1 MSRKP
6 RDLNHE
12 RNHKRP
18 SAGAMRSRKRDLED
32 KAMERDMEDERDE
45 VRMTLDDLADLLDNS
60 RPLSDRVRDM
70 LERSRAHAAD
80 HEALMADE
88 EDGR

>member
-1 MSRKP
+1 MAHKP

-32 KAMERDMEDERDE
+32 KAMELDMDE
-45 VRMTLDDLADLLDNS
+45 VADLLDGR
-60 RPLSDRVRDM
+60 RPLEDRVAHMRE
-70 LERSRAHAAD
+70 LAERQAESHA
-80 HEALMADE
+80 ALMADE
-88 EDGR
+88 DEEDGR